1 MNKEERN
8 KLRKQNRGTIW
19 YLLQKT
25 SSPVSRYSA
34 IINSY
39 TPVMSEGGG
48 LHGNSKYFHAA
59 DPKNYIRL
67 QVTES
72 TSAYVKIHASL
83 VSIKDAEKN
92 SERLGFTALFGS
104 SNGEV
109 IGVVSSVEE
118 IDEFLDG
125 IWAKWQLKDNPN
137 LGSKWTKTSTG
148 FRRNSDGRIFR
159 SSIVKYDGGGW
170 YTIEENDEFIV
181 FNINDLSNE

>member
-1 MNKEERN
+1 
-8 KLRKQNRGTIW
+8 
-19 YLLQKT
+19 
-25 SSPVSRYSA
+25 
-34 IINSY
+34 
-39 TPVMSEGGG
+39 MSEGGG

-67 QVTES
+67 QVIES

-92 SERLGFTALFGS
+92 SERLGFTALFDS

-125 IWAKWQLKDNPN
+125 IWAKWQLKDNSN
-137 LGSKWTKTSTG
+137 LGSWNYDLIARASAACNDSRGVTIVQSVTPTLVLVPATK
-148 FRRNSDGRIFR
+148 GRGNTDDIMFDYPAK
-159 SSIVKYDGGGW
+159 SL
-170 YTIEENDEFIV
+170 DEFTSP
-181 FNINDLSNE
+181 LG